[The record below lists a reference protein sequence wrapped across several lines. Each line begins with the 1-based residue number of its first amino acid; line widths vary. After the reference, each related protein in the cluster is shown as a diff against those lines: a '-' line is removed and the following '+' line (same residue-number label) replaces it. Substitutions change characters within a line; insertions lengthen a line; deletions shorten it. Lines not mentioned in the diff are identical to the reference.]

1 MSLRS
6 SLADV
11 RLSRALVS
19 LHLARI
25 PDWTLPSP
33 LGPQFFTWE
42 GLVPF
47 FTPLQRHDPVVQL
60 RPCCRFL
67 LGCILVILIRRQ
79 LVHSIILGGDIS
91 RSRIPIIPILPLLPF
106 VIFSAAAS
114 SIVG

>member
-1 MSLRS
+1 MSLQS

-25 PDWTLPSP
+25 PDWTLPSL

-47 FTPLQRHDPVVQL
+47 FPPLQRHDPVVRL
-60 RPCCRFL
+60 RLCCRFL
-67 LGCILVILIRRQ
+67 LGRILVVLIMRQ
-79 LVHSIILGGDIS
+79 LVHSIVLGGDVS
-91 RSRIPIIPILPLLPF
+91 QSHIPIIPILPLLPF
-106 VIFSAAAS
+106 MIFSAAAS